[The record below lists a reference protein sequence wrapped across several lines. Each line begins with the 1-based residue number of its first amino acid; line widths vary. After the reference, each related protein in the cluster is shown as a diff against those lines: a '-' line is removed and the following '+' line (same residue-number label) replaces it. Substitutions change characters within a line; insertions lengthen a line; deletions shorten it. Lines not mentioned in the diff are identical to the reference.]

1 MLFVSPQKLFLF
13 SRYLNFYLDFL
24 VMQQNNL
31 IRKIKLTSNFMT
43 PQLGQQT
50 IGIHILPSISRCKG
64 NQTTKFSQLVEYKPY
79 KKCCGEASLH
89 GSGTISRKLKLTIS
103 LDQQSKVLYSLFLLY
118 PQLRAI
124 EIYRNYAADHLLL
137 PHIKH
142 I

>member
-13 SRYLNFYLDFL
+13 SRYLNFCLDFL

-79 KKCCGEASLH
+79 KKCCGETSLH
-89 GSGTISRKLKLTIS
+89 GSGTISGKLKLTIS